1 MSEQSP
7 RSPLDSRPSRRGLF
21 KFRAL
26 AVGAFSVAS
35 LLAACGG
42 AGSSATSTTGAATQT
57 STGPLTGEVKFL
69 NLTDWIGPHTV
80 EDFQSKNPGATITQI
95 AEDMTSSSG
104 PAAVV
109 IQNPSAYD
117 MVFLD
122 ASGLGQLTAAGQ
134 VQPYDTAAMP
144 NYSAILPVFQK
155 AFPQG
160 VPLDT
165 GQIGIAYRKDK
176 VSEKIATW
184 KDFWSVVP
192 KYPGKTILID
202 YDRDVI
208 GNALIMLGYS
218 ANSTNTDEINKAKD
232 AVLAI
237 KPAVQAF
244 KVLDIA
250 KSLVDGSAYMTMG
263 YDFETAAAMEKN
275 PNIAWVAPPE
285 GLVAY
290 VEGWVAV
297 KGTQHMDIAQSFTD
311 FQHSPDQYK
320 SFVDTMGV
328 PNVQG
333 LKQPPI
339 MDPVPQ
345 AQFLQYLGP
354 EATQAVADAWT
365 QIKS

>member
-1 MSEQSP
+1 MTEQRP
-7 RSPLDSRPSRRGLF
+7 DNFLDARISRRDMLKVG
-21 KFRAL
+21 AL
-26 AVGAFSVAS
+26 AAGAFTVPG
-35 LLAACGG
+35 LLAACGTSG
-42 AGSSATSTTGAATQT
+42 SESAGTTGAASPA

-69 NLTDWIGPHTV
+69 NLTGWIGPTTV
-80 EDFQSKNPGATITQI
+80 KDFEAKNPGAKITQI
-95 AEDMTSSSG
+95 AQDFTSSSG
-104 PAAVV
+104 PTSVV

-122 ASGLGQLTAAGQ
+122 AAGLGQLGAAGL
-134 VQPYDTAAMP
+134 VQPYDTAAMA

-155 AFPQG
+155 AFEQG
-160 VPLDT
+160 VPTDT

-176 VSEKIATW
+176 VSEPIATW

-192 KYPGKTILID
+192 KYPGKTILVD

-218 ANSTNTDEINKAKD
+218 SNSTSTDEINKARD

-237 KPAVQAF
+237 KPSVQAF

-250 KSLVDGSAYMTMG
+250 KSLLDGSAYLTMG

-290 VEGWVAV
+290 IEGWVAV
-297 KGTQHMDIAQSFTD
+297 KGTQHMDIVQSFTD
-311 FQHSPDQYK
+311 FQHSPVQYK
-320 SFVDTMGV
+320 AFIDALGV

-333 LKQPPI
+333 LKQPEI
-339 MDPVPQ
+339 TNSVPQ
-345 AQFLQYLGP
+345 AQFIQYLGP
-354 EATQAVADAWT
+354 DVTQVISDAWT
-365 QIKS
+365 QIKA

>member
-1 MSEQSP
+1 MIEQTP
-7 RSPLDSRPSRRGLF
+7 KGLFDARISRRNML
-21 KFRAL
+21 KVSAL
-26 AVGAFSVAS
+26 TAGAVAVPS
-35 LLAACGG
+35 LLAACGDSGSG
-42 AGSSATSTTGAATQT
+42 ASTTSAAASST

-69 NLTDWIGPHTV
+69 NLTDWIGPTTV
-80 EDFQSKNPGATITQI
+80 KDFEAKNPEAKITQI

-122 ASGLGQLTAAGQ
+122 ASGLGQLAAADQ
-134 VQPYDTAAMP
+134 VQAYDTAAMP
-144 NYSAILPVFQK
+144 NYGSILPVFQK

-160 VPLDT
+160 VPLDA

-176 VSEKIATW
+176 VTEPIATW
-184 KDFWSVVP
+184 KDFWAAIP
-192 KYPGKTILID
+192 KYPGKTVLVD

-218 ANSTNTDEINKAKD
+218 ANSTNTDEINKARD

-237 KPAVQAF
+237 KPSVQAF

-250 KSLVDGSAYMTMG
+250 KTLVDGSAYLTMG
-263 YDFETAAAMEKN
+263 YDFETASAMEKN

-297 KGTQHMDIAQSFTD
+297 KGTQHMDIVQSFTD
-311 FQHSPDQYK
+311 FQHSTAQYQ
-320 SFVDTMGV
+320 SFIDTMGV

-333 LKQPPI
+333 LKQPAI
-339 MDPVPQ
+339 MDAVPQ

-365 QIKS
+365 QIKA